1 MPSFGNCRRSTRRTI
16 VSVLLAILP
25 TAPLPAQR
33 QSFRHYGQ
41 EVGLS
46 NLAVNCLGQD
56 RDGFLWVGTEDGL
69 FRDEGGWFRRYG
81 TEQGLP
87 DSYIDAIQVT
97 GDGTLWVGGFT
108 GLSTL
113 ENGHFEAVPGIPHVR
128 IARNGQLAA
137 DPHGVVYAG
146 TEQGLLSV
154 RRLGYRRFSFQWLT
168 HTPAAG
174 ATVDSQDVLWFG
186 CEDDLCRVAPGGQTT
201 RVGRAW
207 GLPPLVWESMASDRD
222 GNLWVR
228 NLHALYV
235 NRRGQQKFVRVDVP
249 NSAEPAGAISADP
262 RGGVLVP
269 TNEGLV
275 FATPERVRMVGG
287 DGNFEDDAIS
297 FALRDR
303 SGLLWIAQE
312 GSGVSV
318 WTGEGV
324 WENWTRSEGLAN
336 EEIWGIARDA
346 GGNLWAG
353 TNHGICILRAGAS
366 VWQRLPQAGDE
377 QIRVV
382 VAGRGRH
389 VLVGGRPGGLTLF
402 DGFRKLRHYGPA
414 DGLEID
420 RIDGVFRES
429 DGTLWIAGTGG
440 LFRSFMV
447 DDPRKR
453 RFERM
458 TPPGTD
464 ASERF
469 YQPVQDKA
477 GRLWIPGLRGLV
489 RYDHGSWRRFL
500 QRDGLLSDA
509 VYAVAMRPDD
519 SACVAYQD
527 VEGLTCIR
535 PDGSVR
541 HYRGRQEL
549 ISGRVYMLGA
559 APNGA
564 LWVGTDSGIDVLDG
578 DHWRSF
584 TRSDGL
590 VANDTDMNGFFVD
603 RDGSIWIGTSRG
615 LSHYR
620 PHREAEAPPL
630 PPVILPV
637 YAGSAEPAE
646 TPELP
651 WSDRSI
657 AFDLANLNYAHEEG
671 VTWRY
676 RMHNPDE
683 TWSSVKWADTTQ
695 HSIHFSLLPPGYYT
709 FEVSLLTRDNEE
721 SPPVRFSFTVAAPWW
736 EHPLL
741 RLLGAA
747 IALLAVRL
755 LWMWRMK
762 RVLQQRRELEAAV
775 EARTRELALEK
786 ERAEAEKSRAEE
798 ASRLKTEFLANMSHE
813 IRTPMNAVIGMTG
826 LLLST
831 PLDSEQR
838 EYAETVRNSGHHLL
852 SVINDILDFS
862 KIEEGRLEIEAA
874 AFNLREALMAV
885 MDLLSPQ
892 AQSKGL
898 DLTLTHDEAIPEIL
912 VGDPGR
918 IRQIVTN
925 FLANAVKFTD
935 KGFVR
940 VSSSMAGRQGDVV
953 TVHIEVEDSG
963 PGIPENK
970 IPVLFTKFTQADSST
985 TRRFGGTGLGLAISR
1000 KLAEIM
1006 DGSVGVRTALGQG
1019 SVFWVELPLTVVAM
1033 KEVEETPAELIPS
1046 RLAEPCRVLVAEDNP
1061 VNQRLAI
1068 RMLEKF
1074 GCLVETAGDGNE
1086 ALDMFSRLPFDLI
1099 FMDCQMP
1106 VMDGYDAAAAIRRL
1120 ERERGWSRHP
1130 IIALTAHAAA
1140 SDRERCF
1147 NAGMDDYLSKPVPP
1161 ERLRAVVY
1169 KWINGASEDSTPA
1182 ITESPV

>member
-1 MPSFGNCRRSTRRTI
+1 MPSFGKGRRSTRGTI
-16 VSVLLAILP
+16 VSLLLAFL
-25 TAPLPAQR
+25 TAAPLSAQK
-33 QSFRHYGQ
+33 QSFRRYGQ

-81 TEQGLP
+81 SEQGLP
-87 DSYIDAIQVT
+87 DNYIDAIQVT
-97 GDGTLWVGGFT
+97 RDGILWVGGFT

-113 ENGHFEAVPGIPHVR
+113 ENGHFEAVPGIPRVR
-128 IARNGQLAA
+128 IPRNGQIAA
-137 DPHGVVYAG
+137 DSQSVVYAG
-146 TEQGLLSV
+146 TRHGLLSV
-154 RRLGYRRFSFQWLT
+154 RRLGFRRFSFQWLT
-168 HTPAAG
+168 HEPAAG
-174 ATVDSQDVLWFG
+174 AAVDSQDVLWFG
-186 CEDDLCRVAPGGQTT
+186 CEDDLCRVAPGGPVT

-235 NRRGQQKFVRVDVP
+235 KRKGQQKFAHVDVP
-249 NSAEPAGAISADP
+249 NSAEPGGAISVDP

-275 FATPERVRMVGG
+275 FATPERVRLVGG
-287 DGNFEDDAIS
+287 DANFEDDAIS

-312 GSGVSV
+312 GSGVSLWV
-318 WTGEGV
+318 GEGS
-324 WENWTRSEGLAN
+324 WENWTRAEGLDN
-336 EEIWGIARDA
+336 DEIWGMARDND
-346 GGNLWAG
+346 GNLWAG
-353 TNHGICILRAGAS
+353 TNHGVCILRAGAS
-366 VWQRLPQAGDE
+366 AWQRLPEAGDE

-382 VAGRGRH
+382 VAGRNRH
-389 VLVGGRPGGLTLF
+389 VFVGGRPGGLTLF
-402 DGFRKLRHYGPA
+402 DGFRKIKHYSPA
-414 DGLEID
+414 DGLGID
-420 RIDGVFRES
+420 RIDGIFRES

-440 LFRSFMV
+440 LFRSVMV

-458 TPPGTD
+458 QPPGTD

-469 YQPVQDKA
+469 YQPVQDKG
-477 GRLWIPGLRGLV
+477 GRLWIPGQRGLV

-500 QRDGLLSDA
+500 RRDGLLSDA
-509 VYAVAMRPDD
+509 VYAVALRPDNT
-519 SACVAYQD
+519 ACVAYQD

-541 HYRGRQEL
+541 HYRSHQEL

-578 DHWRSF
+578 DRWRSF

-620 PHREAEAPPL
+620 PHPETAAPPL

-637 YAGSAEPAE
+637 YADSLGPGE

-657 AFDLANLNYAHEEG
+657 TFDLANLNYAHEEG
-671 VTWRY
+671 VIYRY
-676 RMHNPDE
+676 RMHDPDE
-683 TWSSVKWADTTQ
+683 MSSSAKWAETAQ

-709 FEVSLLTRDNEE
+709 FEVSLVTRDHEE
-721 SPPVRFSFTVAAPWW
+721 SAPARFSFTVAAPWW
-736 EHPLL
+736 QHPLL

-747 IALLAVRL
+747 IALLLVRL
-755 LWMWRMK
+755 LWKWRMQ
-762 RVLQQRRELEAAV
+762 RVLQQRHELEAAV

-786 ERAEAEKSRAEE
+786 ERAEAERNRAEE

-838 EYAETVRNSGHHLL
+838 EYAQTVRTSGHHLL

-862 KIEEGRLEIEAA
+862 KIEEGRIDIESAP
-874 AFNLREALMAV
+874 FNLHQALMAV

-892 AQSKGL
+892 ALSKGL
-898 DLTLTHDEAIPEIL
+898 DLTLAHDAAIPEIL
-912 VGDPGR
+912 VGDAGR

-940 VSSSMAGRQGDVV
+940 ISSRMAGSTGESV
-953 TVHIEVEDSG
+953 TVRIEVEDSG
-963 PGIPENK
+963 PGIPDNK

-1000 KLAEIM
+1000 RLAEM
-1006 DGSVGVRTALGQG
+1006 MGGSVGVRTALGQG
-1019 SVFWVELPLTVVAM
+1019 SVFWMELPLTVAAAQ
-1033 KEVEETPAELIPS
+1033 EVEDTPAELIPS
-1046 RLAEPCRVLVAEDNP
+1046 RLTEPCRVLVAEDNP

-1074 GCLVETAGDGNE
+1074 GCLAETAGDGNE
-1086 ALDMFSRLPFDLI
+1086 ALDMFSRLPFDLV

-1106 VMDGYDAAAAIRRL
+1106 VMDGYDAASAIRRV

-1147 NAGMDDYLSKPVPP
+1147 AAGMDDYLSKPVPP
-1161 ERLRAVVY
+1161 ERLRAVVF
-1169 KWINGASEDSTPA
+1169 KWMDRTREDSEPTL
-1182 ITESPV
+1182 TKSPG

>member
-1 MPSFGNCRRSTRRTI
+1 
-16 VSVLLAILP
+16 VSILLATLA
-25 TAPLPAQR
+25 TGPLAAQR
-33 QSFRHYGQ
+33 QSFRRYGQ

-46 NLAVNCLGQD
+46 NLAINCLGQD

-87 DSYIDAIQVT
+87 DNYIDAIQVT
-97 GDGTLWVGGFT
+97 RDGTLWVGGFT

-113 ENGHFEAVPGIPHVR
+113 ENGHFELVPGIPQVR
-128 IARNGQLAA
+128 IPRNGQIAA
-137 DPHGVVYAG
+137 DAQSVVYAG

-154 RRLGYRRFSFQWLT
+154 RRLGLRRFSYQWLT
-168 HTPAAG
+168 HAPAAG
-174 ATVDSQDVLWFG
+174 AAVDSHDVLWFG
-186 CEDDLCRVAPGGQTT
+186 CEDDLCRVAPGGRIA
-201 RVGRAW
+201 RVGREW

-235 NRRGQQKFVRVDVP
+235 KRKEQQKFVRVDVP

-269 TNEGLV
+269 TNAGLA
-275 FATPERVRMVGG
+275 FATPERVRVVGG
-287 DGNFEDDAIS
+287 DANFEDDAIS

-312 GSGVSV
+312 GSGVSLWV
-318 WTGEGV
+318 GEGS
-324 WENWTRSEGLAN
+324 WENWTRAEGLDN
-336 EEIWGIARDA
+336 DEIWGIARDA
-346 GGNLWAG
+346 DGNLWAG
-353 TNHGICILRAGAS
+353 TNHGVCILRPGAS
-366 VWQRLPQAGDE
+366 VWQRLPAAGDE

-382 VAGRGRH
+382 LAGQNRH
-389 VLVGGRPGGLTLF
+389 VFVGGRPGGLTLF
-402 DGFRKLRHYGPA
+402 NGSRKLKHYGPA
-414 DGLEID
+414 DGLDID
-420 RIDGVFRES
+420 RIDGIFREA

-440 LFRSFMV
+440 LFRSAMV
-447 DDPRKR
+447 EDPRR
-453 RFERM
+453 RKFERM

-477 GRLWIPGLRGLV
+477 GRVWIPGLRGLV
-489 RYDHGSWRRFL
+489 RYDHGLWRRFL
-500 QRDGLLSDA
+500 RRDGLLSDA
-509 VYAVAMRPDD
+509 VYAVALRPDNT
-519 SACVAYQD
+519 ACVAYQD

-535 PDGSVR
+535 PEGSVR

-564 LWVGTDSGIDVLDG
+564 LWVGTDSGLDVLEG
-578 DHWRSF
+578 DRWRSF

-603 RDGSIWIGTSRG
+603 GDGSIWIGTSRG
-615 LSHYR
+615 LSHYH

-630 PPVILPV
+630 PPSILPV
-637 YAGSAEPAE
+637 YAGSVQPAE
-646 TPELP
+646 QPELP

-657 AFDLANLNYAHEEG
+657 AFDLANVNYAYEDG

-676 RMHNPDE
+676 RMHNPDD
-683 TWSSVKWADTTQ
+683 SGSGLKWADTTQ

-709 FEVSLLTRDNEE
+709 FEVSLVTRDRGE
-721 SPPVRFSFTVAAPWW
+721 SAPARFSFTVAAPWW
-736 EHPLL
+736 QHPLL

-747 IALLAVRL
+747 IGLLALRL
-755 LWMWRMK
+755 LWKWRMR

-775 EARTRELALEK
+775 EARTSELALEK
-786 ERAEAEKSRAEE
+786 ERAEAERNRAEE

-826 LLLST
+826 LLLAT

-838 EYAETVRNSGHHLL
+838 EYAQTVRTSGHHLL

-862 KIEEGRLEIEAA
+862 KIEEGRIEIEAA
-874 AFNLREALMAV
+874 QFNLPEALRAV

-898 DLTLTHDEAIPEIL
+898 DLTLAHDTAIPEIL
-912 VGDPGR
+912 IGDAGR

-925 FLANAVKFTD
+925 FVANAVKFTD

-940 VSSSMAGRQGDVV
+940 VSSTMASQQGEAV
-953 TVHIEVEDSG
+953 TVRIEVEDSG

-1000 KLAEIM
+1000 KLAEM
-1006 DGSVGVRTALGQG
+1006 MGGSVGVRTALGQG
-1019 SVFWVELPLTVVAM
+1019 SVFWMELPLREADAQ
-1033 KEVEETPAELIPS
+1033 EAEEPRAELIPS
-1046 RLAEPCRVLVAEDNP
+1046 RLSEPCRVLVAEDNP

-1074 GCLVETAGDGNE
+1074 GCQVETAGDGNE
-1086 ALDMFSRLPFDLI
+1086 ALDMFSRLPFDLV

-1106 VMDGYDAAAAIRRL
+1106 IMDGYDAAAAIRRI
-1120 ERERGWSRHP
+1120 ERERGWLRHP

-1147 NAGMDDYLSKPVPP
+1147 SAGMDDYLSKPVPP
-1161 ERLRAVVY
+1161 ERLRAVVF
-1169 KWINGASEDSTPA
+1169 KWINRTKGDNEPTL
-1182 ITESPV
+1182 TESPA